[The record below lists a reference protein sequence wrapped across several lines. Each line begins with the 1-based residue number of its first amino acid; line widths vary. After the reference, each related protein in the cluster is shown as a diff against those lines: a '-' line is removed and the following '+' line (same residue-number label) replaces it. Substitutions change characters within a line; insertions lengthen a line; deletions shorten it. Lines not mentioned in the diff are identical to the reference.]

1 MKFSERYGYTPVK
14 DVIQFESIDNDL
26 MNGLWNLL
34 IVFYFDVNAHSNSN
48 IRMIFYKKIWIHYF
62 KKPVDEIMHDI
73 KFVNDY
79 ELLDDVRK
87 YFFESSWFEIYD
99 FIEFAANN
107 HPAQNSKIKFI
118 KQCNILFEKEN
129 SGYRFVDDK
138 ITPIT
143 DQQEIDEVQQ
153 ALDIERPP
161 IKEHLRRAL
170 ELLSDKT
177 TPDYRNSIKES
188 ISAVESLVKQVI
200 GEKNGTLG
208 QLLKKLKE
216 NYNLPPVLESAF
228 SKLYGYTSDKE
239 GIRHALIEESNINF
253 HDAKFMLVICSAFIN
268 FVEGKIVNN

>member
-14 DVIQFESIDNDL
+14 DVIQFESMDVDL
-26 MNGLWNLL
+26 RNGLWNLL
-34 IVFYFDVNAHSNSN
+34 HCCYWDEKIQTNHHNRNLFL
-48 IRMIFYKKIWIHYF
+48 KKLWIHYF
-62 KKPVDEIMHDI
+62 KKTIDRIGNEHTAM
-73 KFVNDY
+73 KK
-79 ELLDDVRK
+79 VRD
-87 YFFESSWFEIYD
+87 FFFNTSWFNIYD
-99 FIEFAANN
+99 FIEFTGNN
-107 HPAQNSKIKFI
+107 HPVLGSKKKFI
-118 KQCNILFEKEN
+118 EQCNILFEKEN
-129 SGYRFVDDK
+129 SGYRFVDGK

-143 DQQEIDEVQQ
+143 DKQEINEIQQ
-153 ALDIERPP
+153 ALDTERPP

-170 ELLSDKT
+170 ELLSDKI

-228 SKLYGYTSDKE
+228 SKLYGYTSDNG
-239 GIRHALIEESNINF
+239 GIRHALLEESNINF